1 MSIYYVTV
9 HGKQYTV
16 EVLDPHARP
25 VRAIVDGEVVEVN
38 VAAAPASAP
47 ASAQAPASAP
57 APTPVAAPVA
67 APAPTAAPEVQPAP
81 VAVEPSQAAALEE
94 IKAPLPGT
102 VVSIAVNVGERVT
115 HGQELCVLEAMKM
128 NNPIRANQPG
138 VIRKIFVTIGQQ
150 VQHGASL
157 MAINPED

>member
-1 MSIYYVTV
+1 MSVYYVTV

-25 VRAIVDGEVVEVN
+25 VRAVVDGEVVEVN
-38 VAAAPASAP
+38 VAAAPASTP
-47 ASAQAPASAP
+47 ASTP
-57 APTPVAAPVA
+57 APVPVAAPVV
-67 APAPTAAPEVQPAP
+67 APSPVTTPEARPASIP
-81 VAVEPSQAAALEE
+81 DELPQAAVEEV
-94 IKAPLPGT
+94 KAPLPGT

-138 VIRKIFVTIGQQ
+138 VIRKILVTVGQQ
-150 VQHGASL
+150 VQHGAPL
-157 MAINPED
+157 MMIGD

>member
-1 MSIYYVTV
+1 MSVYYVTV

-47 ASAQAPASAP
+47 VSIPASTP
-57 APTPVAAPVA
+57 APTSAPVPVAAPVV
-67 APAPTAAPEVQPAP
+67 APLPVTTPEAQPASIP
-81 VAVEPSQAAALEE
+81 DELPQAAVEEV
-94 IKAPLPGT
+94 KAPLPGT

-115 HGQELCVLEAMKM
+115 HGQELCLLEAMKM

-138 VIRKIFVTIGQQ
+138 VIRKILVTVGQQ
-150 VQHGASL
+150 VQHGAPL
-157 MAINPED
+157 MMIGD

>member
-1 MSIYYVTV
+1 MSVYYVTV

-38 VAAAPASAP
+38 IAPIPAYDPAPASAP
-47 ASAQAPASAP
+47 V
-57 APTPVAAPVA
+57 PVAAPFPVA
-67 APAPTAAPEVQPAP
+67 APAVQPAP
-81 VAVEPSQAAALEE
+81 APVGPAPATIEE
-94 IKAPLPGT
+94 VKAPLPGT
-102 VVSIAVNVGERVT
+102 VVSIGVSAGERVT

-138 VIRKIFVTIGQQ
+138 VIHKILVTVGQQ
-150 VQHGASL
+150 VQHGALL
-157 MAINPED
+157 MMIGD

>member
-1 MSIYYVTV
+1 MSVYYVTV

-16 EVLDPHARP
+16 EILDPHARP

-38 VAAAPASAP
+38 VAVAPAM
-47 ASAQAPASAP
+47 AP
-57 APTPVAAPVA
+57 APIPALVPVAAPVVRPPVI
-67 APAPTAAPEVQPAP
+67 APAVQPASVP
-81 VAVEPSQAAALEE
+81 DEPSQPAVEE

-138 VIRKIFVTIGQQ
+138 VIRKILVTVGQQ
-150 VQHGASL
+150 VQHGAPL
-157 MAINPED
+157 MMIGD

>member
-1 MSIYYVTV
+1 MPVYYVTV
-9 HGKQYTV
+9 RGKQYTV

-38 VAAAPASAP
+38 VAS
-47 ASAQAPASAP
+47 APASAP
-57 APTPVAAPVA
+57 APMPVAAPVA
-67 APAPTAAPEVQPAP
+67 APQAQPAP
-81 VAVEPSQAAALEE
+81 APVEPVTATVEE

-102 VVSIAVNVGERVT
+102 VVSIAVSVGERVT

-138 VIRKIFVTIGQQ
+138 VIRKILVTVGQQ
-150 VQHGASL
+150 VQHGAPL
-157 MAINPED
+157 MMIGD